1 MKRHCTSPLTICIN
15 IRRLIRFVRGNM
27 KKLKDEKELVKKAI
41 QLGMSYAEKRGVAKF
56 EATDSA
62 SEKVEYV
69 YRLFVHDKIIQA
81 LPEDQVSQKSM
92 QHKLAIWASKQVK
105 K

>member
-1 MKRHCTSPLTICIN
+1 
-15 IRRLIRFVRGNM
+15 M

>member
-1 MKRHCTSPLTICIN
+1 
-15 IRRLIRFVRGNM
+15 M
-27 KKLKDEKELVKKAI
+27 KKLKDEKELVKKAVL
-41 QLGMSYAEKRGVAKF
+41 LGMSYAEKRGVAKF
-56 EATDSA
+56 DATDSA

-92 QHKLAIWASKQVK
+92 AHKLAIWASKQSMK
-105 K
+105 

>member
-1 MKRHCTSPLTICIN
+1 
-15 IRRLIRFVRGNM
+15 M
-27 KKLKDEKELVKKAI
+27 KKLKDEKELIKKAI
-41 QLGMSYAEKRGVAKF
+41 LLGMSYAEKRGVAKF

-92 QHKLAIWASKQVK
+92 QHKLAIWASKQTSK
-105 K
+105 